1 MAKRNAKGQFV
12 KGHNGGPGRPKKTRE
27 ERYLEI
33 VKSAVTFED
42 WKAIVKRA
50 AYDAKRGDAQARK
63 WLSDN
68 IIGPPTQ
75 RQEITGA
82 GGGAIEIDE
91 TVMKTRVKNI
101 LDRYG
106 QDDS

>member
-1 MAKRNAKGQFV
+1 MAERNEKGQFV
-12 KGHNGGPGRPKKTRE
+12 KGYKGGPGRPKKTRE

-33 VKSAVTFED
+33 TKSAVTFD
-42 WKAIVKRA
+42 MWKKIVTRA
-50 AYDAKRGDAQARK
+50 ASDALRGDAQARK

-82 GGGAIEIDE
+82 DGSALIPILAESAIEKI
-91 TVMKTRVKNI
+91 
-101 LDRYG
+101 YG
-106 QDDS
+106 DTD

>member
-1 MAKRNAKGQFV
+1 MAERNAKGQFV
-12 KGHNGGPGRPKKTRE
+12 KGYKGGPGRPKKTRE

-33 VKSAVTFED
+33 TKSVVTFD
-42 WKAIVKRA
+42 TWKKIVARA
-50 AYDAKRGDAQARK
+50 AMDALRGDAQARK

-82 GGGAIEIDE
+82 DGTALIPMLAEKAIDK
-91 TVMKTRVKNI
+91 V
-101 LDRYG
+101 YG
-106 QDDS
+106 DSD